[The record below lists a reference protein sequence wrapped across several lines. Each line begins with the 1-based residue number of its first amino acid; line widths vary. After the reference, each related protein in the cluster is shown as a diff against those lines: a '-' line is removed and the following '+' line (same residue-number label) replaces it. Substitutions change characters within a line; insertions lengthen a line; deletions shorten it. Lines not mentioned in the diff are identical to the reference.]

1 MTKYG
6 IAPGKPV
13 ADRTPRL
20 SLWRFRRRFLSI
32 ASALVAAT
40 CARLGIDFG

>member
-6 IAPGKPV
+6 IAPGKPG
-13 ADRTPRL
+13 ADRRPL